1 MSNLLCVDFI
11 VRPMRSNKANIYDLK
26 LILHGDDQSIAI
38 AFNIEHN
45 PVVSQD
51 AGGAYEYRGSLS
63 ISQAVPL
70 APRSSNPVD
79 CEIFQLSSVRRGSRT
94 KA

>member
-1 MSNLLCVDFI
+1 MC
-11 VRPMRSNKANIYDLK
+11 SNKANIYDLK

-51 AGGAYEYRGSLS
+51 AGSTVGILNISGASPFGPFCFGVPGSERVL
-63 ISQAVPL
+63 AVRMFLP
-70 APRSSNPVD
+70 
-79 CEIFQLSSVRRGSRT
+79 E
-94 KA
+94 